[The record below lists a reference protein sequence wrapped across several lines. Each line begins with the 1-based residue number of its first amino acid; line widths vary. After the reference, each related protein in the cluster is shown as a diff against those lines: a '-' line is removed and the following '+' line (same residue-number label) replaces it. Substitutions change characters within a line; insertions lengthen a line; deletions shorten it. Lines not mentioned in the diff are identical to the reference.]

1 MTEMTEVEFHR
12 YADATLDE
20 LLERLAAIENTT
32 ITTMSNNNDD
42 DNDGDD
48 DDIDITC
55 ASGVLTINLGPIGC
69 WVINKQTPNRQ
80 LWWSSPISG
89 PRRYELHRHHDKI
102 VWKSTKAAT
111 VLDDDLRGELM
122 TKTNIDIYA

>member
-1 MTEMTEVEFHR
+1 
-12 YADATLDE
+12 
-20 LLERLAAIENTT
+20 
-32 ITTMSNNNDD
+32 MSKDNNKDNNDD
-42 DNDGDD
+42 DN
-48 DDIDITC
+48 IDITC

-89 PRRYELHRHHDKI
+89 PRRYELHKQHDKI

-111 VLDDDLRGELM
+111 VLDDDLRSELM